1 MKLVIIDTEAP
12 YLDSNYLSIS
22 SWTKLENG
30 AFVCDE
36 NKPAFAGGNED
47 VETIKRGE
55 CTYTYVSTEDNEYI
69 RFCFL
74 GKTSSMMPAVIW
86 SGYWPEETT
95 EAETTV
101 EENPTES
108 EPSGETEEGTEA
120 PEITSPASESNTE
133 KILGGCV
140 LGGVTVIYGAYGM
153 LRAMKRKESAE

>member
-1 MKLVIIDTEAP
+1 
-12 YLDSNYLSIS
+12 
-22 SWTKLENG
+22 
-30 AFVCDE
+30 
-36 NKPAFAGGNED
+36 

-55 CTYTYVSTEDNEYI
+55 CTYTYISTENDEYI

-101 EENPTES
+101 EENPTETETS
-108 EPSGETEEGTEA
+108 DETEEGVND
-120 PEITSPASESNTE
+120 PEILPPASENNTE

-153 LRAMKRKESAE
+153 LRAIKRKESAE